1 MLKKKK
7 KNKRAIYL
15 TMCGAGQ
22 IWKGCSTMLNQIQ
35 CLSSAPLD
43 SHLWF
48 LEETYESLLIPD
60 ANNHVFGLLV
70 SAYVYM

>member
-1 MLKKKK
+1 MLKK
-7 KNKRAIYL
+7 NKHAIYL
-15 TMCGAGQ
+15 TTCGAGQ

-43 SHLWF
+43 SHPWF
-48 LEETYESLLIPD
+48 LEENYESLLTPD
-60 ANNHVFGLLV
+60 ASNHVFGLLV